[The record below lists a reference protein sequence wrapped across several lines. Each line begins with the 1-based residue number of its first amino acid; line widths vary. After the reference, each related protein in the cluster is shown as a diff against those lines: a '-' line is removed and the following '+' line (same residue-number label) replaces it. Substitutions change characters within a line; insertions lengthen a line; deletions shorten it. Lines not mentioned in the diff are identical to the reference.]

1 MIGWPLRQGCLA
13 NPSTF
18 REVVER
24 ITEVALEGEELEI
37 RIRRLPVKEEGPDIV
52 EYSAILSGLLAVVVV
67 GALTLI

>member
-13 NPSTF
+13 NPSIF

-37 RIRRLPVKEEGPDIV
+37 RIHTLQSEKKGRDIV
-52 EYSAILSGLLAVVVV
+52 EFSVVVSGLLAIAVV
-67 GALTLI
+67 GAWTLI